1 MVADINLRNCALFFR
16 VQTNPDL
23 ADGRNGVQ
31 YGCFLDLLHLLCS
44 FRHKILFM
52 CPEVTSEDDSPA
64 KKLTVVGLL
73 GGVASGKSVVAQQFR
88 ELGAAIIDGDR
99 LGHEVLTAP
108 DVVRQLCCRWGK
120 SILDQDGQ
128 IRRDEVARRVFGADS
143 DSAAELQFLE
153 KTTHPHI
160 CQRIAD
166 EIERLRREGDC
177 AIAVLDAA
185 VLLKAGWDRFCDQLI
200 YVDASEETRRQ
211 RALQRGWS
219 AKEFE
224 MREASQ
230 ISPQEKRQRSD
241 IVIDNEGFLDQTY
254 EQALEVW
261 KSLSR

>member
-1 MVADINLRNCALFFR
+1 
-16 VQTNPDL
+16 
-23 ADGRNGVQ
+23 
-31 YGCFLDLLHLLCS
+31 
-44 FRHKILFM
+44 M
-52 CPEVTSEDDSPA
+52 CPEVTSEDGSPA

-73 GGVASGKSVVAQQFR
+73 GGVASGKSIVAQQFR
-88 ELGAAIIDGDR
+88 ELGAEIIDGDR

-108 DVVRQLCCRWGK
+108 GVVRQLCLRWGE
-120 SILDQDGQ
+120 SILDEDGR
-128 IRRDEVARRVFGADS
+128 IRRNEVARRVFGADP

-153 KTTHPHI
+153 EITHPFI
-160 CQRIAD
+160 GRRIAD
-166 EIERLRREGDC
+166 EIERIRRQGDC

-200 YVDASEETRRQ
+200 YVDACDETRRQ
-211 RALQRGWS
+211 RALQRGWT

-230 ISPQEKRQRSD
+230 VSTEEKRQRSD

-254 EQALEVW
+254 EQALEFW